1 MLRIDLNSDLGESY
15 GPYTIGNDDEVLK
28 YVTSVNV
35 ACGFHA
41 GDPQVMEQTVLKAL
55 ENNVAIGAHP
65 GFPDLRGF
73 GRRPMIISP
82 EEAKAYVMYQ
92 IGALDA
98 FVKAHGVK
106 MQHVKPHGAL
116 YNMAAEDYKLARAI
130 AEAVYA
136 VDRDLIL
143 MGLGGSQLIKAGKD
157 VGLRTANEVFA
168 DRRYTS
174 EGTLVSRTEANA
186 VIIDKEEAASQI
198 IDIVQNGKIKSVD
211 GTEIDIFADSIC
223 VHGDNQEAVELVKY
237 LRETLSKSNISIQS
251 LK

>member
-1 MLRIDLNSDLGESY
+1 MNRIDLNSDLGESY
-15 GPYTIGNDDEVLK
+15 GPYVIGNDDEVLK
-28 YVTSVNV
+28 HVTSVNI

-41 GDPQVMEQTVLKAL
+41 GDPQVMERTVLKAL

-82 EEAKAYVMYQ
+82 EETKAYVIYQ
-92 IGALDA
+92 IGALNA
-98 FVKAHGVK
+98 FVKAQGGK
-106 MQHVKPHGAL
+106 MQHVKPHGAM
-116 YNMAAEDYKLARAI
+116 YNMAAEDYALARAI
-130 AEAVYA
+130 AEAVYG

-143 MGLGGSQLIKAGKD
+143 MGLAGSQLIKAGKD

-211 GTEIDIFADSIC
+211 GTEIDLLADSIC
-223 VHGDNQEAVELVKY
+223 VHGDNQEAVQLVKY